1 VSAVP
6 IVGVSGADGSG
17 KSTFA
22 VALAESV
29 HRAGGIASVLHLYG
43 CVACRR
49 VRPQALPARLA
60 GRREAAP
67 LRAAHALVD
76 AAEAWLRLSAA
87 RRHLARR
94 ARRSAVAGA
103 VMLVTDRSP
112 LDGLAKHDPTTSAWP
127 ARAWLA
133 LAARYRCIVVLDAP
147 AQVLALRDCDHGADD
162 LERSRARFRAWL
174 PAVMRALPADARD
187 EAARSVAAAASVLGY
202 DPSALPV
209 PVPTAGAVQGRG
221 DASGR
226 LYEGE

>member
-1 VSAVP
+1 MSAVP

-112 LDGLAKHDPTTSAWP
+112 LMFSVAS
-127 ARAWLA
+127 
-133 LAARYRCIVVLDAP
+133 
-147 AQVLALRDCDHGADD
+147 ALRC
-162 LERSRARFRAWL
+162 
-174 PAVMRALPADARD
+174 PALGIPVIIPYCCCTEGS
-187 EAARSVAAAASVLGY
+187 EAVGSVPPNSN
-202 DPSALPV
+202 
-209 PVPTAGAVQGRG
+209 
-221 DASGR
+221 
-226 LYEGE
+226 LYRP